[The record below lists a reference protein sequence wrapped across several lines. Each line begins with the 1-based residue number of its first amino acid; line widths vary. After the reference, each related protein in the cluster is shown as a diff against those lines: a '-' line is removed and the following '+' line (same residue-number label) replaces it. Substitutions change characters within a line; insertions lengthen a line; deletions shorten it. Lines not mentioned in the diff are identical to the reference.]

1 VAAVLAPSHAWPATP
16 IAQFAA
22 GRLEK
27 AMSQKSGM
35 HVGGESDGCVVP
47 VKCPNNDGQPL
58 AEGMEGRRPA
68 KENIVQ
74 ATAPRTQSRIGE
86 SSDLSGVRKVA
97 REGKRTQFTALLQH
111 MTVGL
116 LRDSFYA

>member
-1 VAAVLAPSHAWPATP
+1 M
-16 IAQFAA
+16 A
-22 GRLEK
+22 GHRQRRALE
-27 AMSQKSGM
+27 
-35 HVGGESDGCVVP
+35 E
-47 VKCPNNDGQPL
+47 
-58 AEGMEGRRPA
+58 RRPA
-68 KENIVQ
+68 KENMVQ

-86 SSDLSGVRKVA
+86 SSDLNDVRKVA